1 MRYILENFLSVPV
14 PLIILLVLGVFF
26 WNYRRLSFVLIVFA
40 TGFLVILSL
49 PVTSRVLTY
58 PLSMEQYLD
67 SGQEVDAV
75 LVPTAG
81 MFLDPSGRW
90 WSNNTGVVRAVRG
103 RQLSQQLDIPLI
115 ISGGS
120 PETEPV
126 SEAEVLVEQL
136 GLGGETLIVEKD
148 ADNTWETA
156 VAVSSIMSSLGGGR
170 VLLVTS
176 PAHLKR
182 MAATLRAQGLGVS
195 VVASRFPNKK
205 KAAYGWIPSAAGM
218 GASRGALREYIA
230 IMYYLMNRYI
240 KVSDL
245 SWVQFRKP
253 H

>member
-1 MRYILENFLSVPV
+1 MRYILENLLSVPV

-26 WNYRRLSFVLIVFA
+26 WNYRRLSFALIVFA
-40 TGFLVILSL
+40 TGLLVILSL
-49 PVTSRVLTY
+49 PVTSRLLTY
-58 PLSMEQYLD
+58 PLSMEQYLQ

-81 MFLDPSGRW
+81 IFLDPGGRW

-103 RQLSQQLDIPLI
+103 HQLSQELDIPLI

-126 SEAEVLVEQL
+126 SEAEVLVKQL
-136 GLGGETLIVEKD
+136 GWGGEPLIVEKT

-156 VAVSSIMSSLGGGR
+156 VAVSSIMSRLGGGR

-195 VVASRFPNKK
+195 VVASPFPNKK

-230 IMYYLMNRYI
+230 IVHYLMNRHI
-240 KVSDL
+240 EVSDL
-245 SWVQFRKP
+245 L
-253 H
+253 

>member
-1 MRYILENFLSVPV
+1 MRYILENLLSVPV
-14 PLIILLVLGVFF
+14 PLIILLVFGVLF
-26 WNYRRLSFVLIVFA
+26 WNYRRLSFILIVFA
-40 TGFLVILSL
+40 TGLLVILSL
-49 PVTSRVLTY
+49 PVTSRLLTY
-58 PLSMEQYLD
+58 PLSMEQYLK

-103 RQLSQQLDIPLI
+103 RQLSQKLDIPLI

-120 PETEPV
+120 PRTEPV

-136 GLGGETLIVEKD
+136 GLGGELLIVEKD

-156 VAVSSIMSSLGGGR
+156 VAVSSIMSRLGGGR

-176 PAHLKR
+176 RVHLKR

-195 VVASRFPNKK
+195 VVAVTFPNKK
-205 KAAYGWIPSAAGM
+205 KAKYSWIPSAAGM

-230 IMYYLMNRYI
+230 IMHYLMNRYI
-240 KVSDL
+240 KISDL
-245 SWVQFRKP
+245 L
-253 H
+253 